1 MKIQK
6 GFTLLELMIVLAVLG
21 IIVAMALPM
30 YDRYRERAYRT
41 EVRAA
46 LELVSQKM
54 QETYA
59 QTRRYGCLKEA
70 TNGGGDCVSKAQ
82 PDDIAGW
89 LMGLGSSRISVKDA
103 TNNPPVSGVF
113 WEIDMQLMKD
123 NAECTTAMEDCTGY
137 SVTATATTVGDKRL
151 STCKWYGI
159 NERNI
164 KVANSTPASAWGTP
178 RSPVSRECWNR

>member
-21 IIVAMALPM
+21 IIVAIALPA

-46 LELVSQKM
+46 LELVSQKL
-54 QETYA
+54 QEGYA
-59 QTRRYGCLKEA
+59 QTRQYGCLKVKNDGTCDQNADTKYKEWVDSLA
-70 TNGGGDCVSKAQ
+70 
-82 PDDIAGW
+82 
-89 LMGLGSSRISVKDA
+89 SSRVA
-103 TNNPPVSGVF
+103 YAGNASGSTL
-113 WEIDMQLMKD
+113 WEINVQLVD
-123 NAECTTAMEDCTGY
+123 DAGGVCTDTQQCKGY
-137 SVTATATTVGDKRL
+137 EITATATTVGNKRL

-164 KVANSTPASAWGTP
+164 KVANSTTAEAWGTP